1 MNVKA
6 LWRYKR
12 TELRVR
18 PNNGQTE
25 VTCVFL
31 EHGADANAK
40 YNNNDAPIHWA
51 WNEGYSC
58 PYRVWCR

>member
-1 MNVKA
+1 MKA
-6 LWRYKR
+6 LWGYKR

-18 PNNGQTE
+18 SNSELGQTE

-40 YNNNDAPIHWA
+40 YNDNDAPIH
-51 WNEGYSC
+51 
-58 PYRVWCR
+58 